1 MLKVKKNK
9 IKTKK
14 LVRLNLSEANQQ
26 FALMAE
32 FKNNNGS
39 RELRCERPK
48 MK

>member
-1 MLKVKKNK
+1 MPENL
-9 IKTKK
+9 
-14 LVRLNLSEANQQ
+14 LDYLSEANQQ